1 MQSCLSIKR
10 RATLVSAYSPAMNNV
25 VKPARRQPARTPG
38 HQRQASLI
46 SAAASL
52 FATNGFSGTTTKQIA
67 LAAGVSEALLFKYFP
82 TKHALYS
89 AILSEKT
96 DYTGLQESV
105 EEAAA
110 KRDDKRLFMLLAG
123 YRIRKGADP
132 ILFRLLLFS
141 ALEGHAMSDMFFQQ
155 QYRVFHDLLAGYIRQ
170 RINEGA
176 YRPVDPVLAAR
187 AFFGIMVHHG
197 LLHDILGLPMHLT
210 HEATVEEY
218 VSLFLNGLIR

>member
-1 MQSCLSIKR
+1 MG
-10 RATLVSAYSPAMNNV
+10 TYSPAKSKI
-25 VKPARRQPARTPG
+25 VKPARHQLTRTSG

-52 FATNGFSGTTTKQIA
+52 FATNGFRGTTTKQIA
-67 LAAGVSEALLFKYFP
+67 LAAGVSEALLFKHFP
-82 TKHALYS
+82 TKRALYS

-96 DYTGLQESV
+96 HYTGLQESV

-110 KRDDKRLFMLLAG
+110 NREDKRLFMLLAG
-123 YRIRKGADP
+123 YRIRKEADP

-155 QYRVFHDLLAGYIRQ
+155 QYRVFHDLLADYIQQ
-170 RINEGA
+170 RIDEGA

-187 AFFGIMVHHG
+187 AFFGIIVHHR

-218 VSLFLNGLIR
+218 VSLFLNGLIRQ